1 MQIATIARPSLRLP
15 RLWWLLPSVLGG
27 AAVWVKILGVSLAA
41 LG

>member
-15 RLWWLLPSVLGG
+15 RHWWLLPSVCGG
-27 AAVWVKILGVSLAA
+27 AAVWVKILSVSFAA